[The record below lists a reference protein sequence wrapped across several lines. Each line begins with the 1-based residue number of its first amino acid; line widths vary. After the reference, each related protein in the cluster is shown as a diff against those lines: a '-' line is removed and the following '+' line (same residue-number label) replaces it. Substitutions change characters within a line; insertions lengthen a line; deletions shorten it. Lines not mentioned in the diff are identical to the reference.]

1 MSGTTSIDDLPI
13 SPQTDGNIK
22 IDLQEKNI
30 MINNPAKELKNIR
43 NEIGANGMGS
53 NGMVSNANGMGAN
66 GMGANAMGSQAQGGT
81 ASIGTTD
88 INSFI
93 NGIQKASASGVL
105 SLPTRDIPQYQNH
118 ITQDNQT
125 QANYVPRG
133 PDDYIKEHQTP
144 EDIIQKNLKREESQ
158 NTLDEY
164 YNEIHIPLMIGVL
177 YFIFHLPV
185 VRKSIFKYIPALFN
199 ADGNLNGT
207 GYIANSLM
215 FSGLCYVTFRSINY
229 MSV

>member
-30 MINNPAKELKNIR
+30 MINNAAKDLKNSR
-43 NEIGANGMGS
+43 NEMGSNANGMGS
-53 NGMVSNANGMGAN
+53 NTQA
-66 GMGANAMGSQAQGGT
+66 GSGT
-81 ASIGTTD
+81 IGTTD

-93 NGIQKASASGVL
+93 SGIQKASASGVL

-125 QANYVPRG
+125 QANYVPKG

-144 EDIIQKNLKREESQ
+144 EDIIQKNMKREESE

>member
-22 IDLQEKNI
+22 MELHEKNVRI
-30 MINNPAKELKNIR
+30 DNVRIDNPAKELKNVR
-43 NEIGANGMGS
+43 DNGENGMASANG
-53 NGMVSNANGMGAN
+53 
-66 GMGANAMGSQAQGGT
+66 
-81 ASIGTTD
+81 IGTNEM
-88 INSFI
+88 NSLI
-93 NGIQKASASGVL
+93 TGIQKASASGVL

-125 QANYVPRG
+125 QANYVPKG

-144 EDIIQKNLKREESQ
+144 EDIIQKNLKREESE
-158 NTLDEY
+158 NSLDEY

-177 YFIFHLPV
+177 YFMFHLPV
-185 VRKSIFKYIPALFN
+185 VRKNIFKYIPALFN

-215 FSGLCYVTFRSINY
+215 FSGLCYATFRSINY

>member
-22 IDLQEKNI
+22 MELHEKNVRI
-30 MINNPAKELKNIR
+30 DNVRIDNVRIDNPSKELKNVR
-43 NEIGANGMGS
+43 DNG
-53 NGMVSNANGMGAN
+53 NG
-66 GMGANAMGSQAQGGT
+66 
-81 ASIGTTD
+81 IGTNEM
-88 INSFI
+88 NSLI
-93 NGIQKASASGVL
+93 TGIQKASASGVL
-105 SLPTRDIPQYQNH
+105 SLPARDIPQYQNH

-125 QANYVPRG
+125 QANYVPKG

-144 EDIIQKNLKREESQ
+144 EDIIQKNLKREESE
-158 NTLDEY
+158 NSLDEY

-185 VRKSIFKYIPALFN
+185 VRKNIFKYIPALFN

-215 FSGLCYVTFRSINY
+215 FSGLCYATFRSINY

>member
-22 IDLQEKNI
+22 MELHEKNVRI
-30 MINNPAKELKNIR
+30 DNVRIDNVRIDNPAKELKNVR
-43 NEIGANGMGS
+43 DNGENGNGNGMAS
-53 NGMVSNANGMGAN
+53 ANGMGAN
-66 GMGANAMGSQAQGGT
+66 G
-81 ASIGTTD
+81 IGTNEM
-88 INSFI
+88 NSLI
-93 NGIQKASASGVL
+93 TGIQKASASGVL

-125 QANYVPRG
+125 QANYVPKG

-144 EDIIQKNLKREESQ
+144 EDIIQKNLKREESE
-158 NTLDEY
+158 NSLDEY

-177 YFIFHLPV
+177 YFMFHLPV
-185 VRKSIFKYIPALFN
+185 VRKNIFKYIPALFN

-215 FSGLCYVTFRSINY
+215 FSGLCYATFRSINY